1 MNKYVRSFL
10 HRGLIFSGLGPVVAG
25 IVYLILE
32 LSHVEI
38 KINGFDLF
46 LAIITTYIIAF
57 VQAGSSVFKEIETW
71 GVAKQVL
78 FQMTSIYVVYFVGY
92 LINHWIPFNWIV
104 IVIFTSIFVATFLSI
119 WFTAYFISKKV
130 SKKLNERLLIENG
143 GNENE

>member
-1 MNKYVRSFL
+1 M
-10 HRGLIFSGLGPVVAG
+10 
-25 IVYLILE
+25 
-32 LSHVEI
+32 
-38 KINGFDLF
+38 
-46 LAIITTYIIAF
+46 
-57 VQAGSSVFKEIETW
+57 
-71 GVAKQVL
+71 AKQVL